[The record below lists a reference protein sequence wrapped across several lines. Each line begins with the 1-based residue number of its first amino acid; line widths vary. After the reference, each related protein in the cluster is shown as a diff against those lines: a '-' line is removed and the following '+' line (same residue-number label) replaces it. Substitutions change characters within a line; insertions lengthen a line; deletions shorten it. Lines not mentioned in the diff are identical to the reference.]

1 MAAEPRRLC
10 GLEPTNDIIL
20 IMENEQIVDALELLV
35 KLWDVHGMN
44 EFKSKNLS
52 FAARGLDKYAG
63 RIANL
68 DLDALYAIPGVGK
81 VVVQIVQDIAQSG
94 TCADLEA
101 MIEQTPAGI
110 LDILKIKGLG
120 PKKVGVIWRELGI
133 TELDDLLAA
142 CSANQLEQL
151 KGFGKSIQENVKTY
165 ILFLK
170 ENRRKLRLDKAEKLS
185 LHLLDL
191 LQAVFP
197 QVRVS
202 GELSRSCEVI
212 SSLVFVVQTS
222 DMFGAHAVIETIDGM
237 QTDFQQ
243 SSPFTW
249 RGHLEGHLIAIEIHF
264 ADESQL
270 NSMQF
275 QWGSNPAHL
284 AQVNFFQQ
292 KNIQQVEDIYAS
304 QNLPFIVPEMREG
317 FKEFEWATKHAIRD
331 LVQLNDLTGCL
342 HNHSTYSDGRNS
354 LLEMAEAC
362 RALGLT
368 YFGIADHSQYA
379 AYAGGLKEEDII
391 RQHAEID
398 ALNQTW
404 SDFQILKGI
413 EADILPDGSLDYN
426 DRILASFDYV
436 VASVHAQLVMDQDRA
451 MSRLIKAIENP
462 YTSILG
468 HPTGRLL
475 LTRSGYPIDTSK
487 ILDACKANG
496 VSIELNASPY
506 RLDLDWRHIYEAME
520 KGVYVSINPDAHKI
534 EGLKDMAYGV
544 QVGRKGGLLKS
555 LTLNA
560 LPLSELKAFFAKT

>member
-1 MAAEPRRLC
+1 
-10 GLEPTNDIIL
+10 
-20 IMENEQIVDALELLV
+20 MENEQIVDALELLV
-35 KLWDVHGMN
+35 KLWDVHGIN

-63 RIANL
+63 RIANCNL
-68 DLDALYAIPGVGK
+68 DDLYAIPGVGK

-94 TCADLEA
+94 TCPDLEA
-101 MIEQTPAGI
+101 MVEQTPPGI

-142 CSANQLEQL
+142 CHANQLEQL
-151 KGFGKSIQENVKTY
+151 KGFGKAIQENVKAY

-170 ENRRKLRLDKAEKLS
+170 ENRKKLRLDKAGKLS
-185 LHLLDL
+185 QQLLDL
-191 LQAVFP
+191 LAPVFP
-197 QVRVS
+197 MVTVS
-202 GELSRSCEVI
+202 GELSRNCEVI
-212 SSLVFVVQTS
+212 SSLVFIVETA
-222 DMFGAHAVIETIDGM
+222 DMFGAQGLIEAIEGM
-237 QTDFQQ
+237 QTDYQQ

-249 RGHLEGHLIAIEIHF
+249 RGYLHGHLIPIEIHF
-264 ADESQL
+264 ADKLQIPALEFQL
-270 NSMQF
+270 
-275 QWGSNPAHL
+275 GANPEHL
-284 AQVNFFQQ
+284 ALVNFFQQ
-292 KNIQQVEDIYAS
+292 KNIQQVETIYTS
-304 QNLPFIVPEMREG
+304 QQLPYIVPEMREG
-317 FKEFEWATKHAIRD
+317 FKEFDWAAKHQSSE
-331 LVQLNDLTGCL
+331 LVQLSDLTGCL
-342 HNHSTYSDGRNS
+342 HNHSTYSDGRNT
-354 LLEMAEAC
+354 LQEMAEAC
-362 RALGLT
+362 RALGLS

-379 AYAGGLKEEDII
+379 AYAGGLKEEDIM

-404 SDFQILKGI
+404 TDFQILKGI

-426 DRILASFDYV
+426 DRILSSFDYV
-436 VASVHAQLVMDQDRA
+436 VASVHAQLVMDQERA
-451 MSRLIKAIENP
+451 MGRLIKAIENP

-475 LTRSGYPIDTSK
+475 LTRNGYPIDTSK

-506 RLDLDWRHIYEAME
+506 RLDLDWRHIYEAMD

-534 EGLKDMAYGV
+534 EGLKDMEYGV
-544 QVGRKGGLLKS
+544 RVGRKGGLLKA

-560 LPLSELKAFFAKT
+560 LPLNELKAFFAKT

>member
-1 MAAEPRRLC
+1 
-10 GLEPTNDIIL
+10 
-20 IMENEQIVDALELLV
+20 MENEQIVDAVELLV
-35 KLWDVHGMN
+35 KLWDVHGIN

-52 FAARGLDKYAG
+52 FAARGLDKFPG
-63 RIANL
+63 RIASL
-68 DLDALYAIPGVGK
+68 DADALYAIPGVGK
-81 VVVQIVQDIAQSG
+81 VVVQIIQDLAQTG
-94 TCADLEA
+94 TCPDLEA
-101 MIEQTPAGI
+101 MTEQTPPGI

-142 CSANQLEQL
+142 CYAGQLEQL
-151 KGFGKSIQENVKTY
+151 KGFGKAIQENVISY

-185 LHLLDL
+185 KHLLEL
-191 LQAVFP
+191 LLPVFP
-197 QVRVS
+197 QVLVS
-202 GELSRSCEVI
+202 GELSRNCEVI
-212 SSLVFVVQTS
+212 SSLVFIAQS
-222 DMFGAHAVIETIDGM
+222 DDMFGAHGLIEGISGM

-249 RGHLEGHLIAIEIHF
+249 RGHLEGHLIPIEIHLT
-264 ADESQL
+264 DESQL
-270 NSMQF
+270 KILQY
-275 QWGSNPAHL
+275 QHGSNPEHL
-284 AQVNFFQQ
+284 ALVNFFQQ
-292 KNIQQVEDIYAS
+292 KNIQEVDTIYSA
-304 QNLPFIVPEMREG
+304 QNLPYIVPEMREG
-317 FKEFEWATKHAIRD
+317 YREFEWAAKYQSAD
-331 LVQLNDLTGCL
+331 LIQVSDLTGCL
-342 HNHSTYSDGRNS
+342 HNHSTYSDGKNS

-362 RALGLT
+362 RAMGLS

-398 ALNQTW
+398 ELNQKWT
-404 SDFQILKGI
+404 DFKILKGI

-426 DRILASFDYV
+426 DRILSSFDYV
-436 VASVHAQLVMDQDRA
+436 VASVHAQLVMDQERA
-451 MSRLIKAIENP
+451 MGRLIKAIESP

-506 RLDLDWRHIYEAME
+506 RLDLDWRHIYEAMD

-534 EGLKDMAYGV
+534 EGLKDMEYGV
-544 QVGRKGGLLKS
+544 RVGRKGGLLKA

-560 LPLSELKAFFAKT
+560 LPLNDLLAFFAKS